1 VRIALFAE
9 TFLPATDG
17 IVTRLRYTIKELR
30 GMGDEMII
38 VAPKYGEGPG
48 FYEGSPIYRVASV
61 PFPPYPQIKL
71 APIHPGVRHALEGFK
86 PDLIHAVNPFILG
99 WGTPYLS
106 KKLDVPLVASYHT
119 NIADYAR
126 FYRLGVFDSIIR
138 WHTRRIHNRA
148 ALNLCTSE
156 ATRTYLK
163 TQGIGHVHVWP
174 QGVDTERFNPAKASA
189 WWRDR
194 LTDGHPDDRLLL
206 YVGRLAREKGIE
218 RLKAILSTVPGTRLA
233 IVGDGPARRDLEGEF
248 AGTPTVF
255 AGQLLGEELAAAY
268 ASSDV
273 FLFPSLT
280 ETLGMAMIEALA
292 SGLPVL
298 AARAGATHEVVD
310 EGESGLLYDPAVPRA
325 LTDAVRTLAEDDELR
340 ARFARGA
347 RAAAE
352 RRSWESATATLRSYY
367 EQALVT
373 R

>member
-1 VRIALFAE
+1 ML
-9 TFLPATDG
+9 
-17 IVTRLRYTIKELR
+17 
-30 GMGDEMII
+30 I

-48 FYEGSPIYRVASV
+48 FYEGAPIYRVSSV

-71 APIHPGVRHALEGFK
+71 APVHPGVRHALEGFK

-106 KKLDVPLVASYHT
+106 KKFDVPLVASYHT
-119 NIADYAR
+119 NIADYAK
-126 FYRLGVFDSIIR
+126 YYGLQVFDGITR

-148 ALNLCTSE
+148 TLNLCTSE
-156 ATRTYLK
+156 ATRVYLK
-163 TQGIGHVHVWP
+163 SQGIGRMHVWP
-174 QGVDTERFNPAKASA
+174 QGVDTVRFNPSKASP

-194 LTDGHPDDRLLL
+194 LSDGHPHDKLLL
-206 YVGRLAREKGIE
+206 YVGRLGREKGIE
-218 RLKAILSTVPGTRLA
+218 RLKAILSSVPDTRLA

-248 AGTPTVF
+248 AGTRTVF

-268 ASSDV
+268 ASADV

-310 EGESGLLYDPAVPRA
+310 EGVSGLLYEPEAPAA
-325 LTDAVRTLAEDDELR
+325 LIDAVRTLVGDEELR
-340 ARFARGA
+340 RRLGRGA

-352 RRSWESATATLRSYY
+352 ERSWENATGVLRGYY
-367 EQALVT
+367 QTALGGS
-373 R
+373 

>member
-1 VRIALFAE
+1 
-9 TFLPATDG
+9 
-17 IVTRLRYTIKELR
+17 
-30 GMGDEMII
+30 MGDEMLI

-48 FYEGSPIYRVASV
+48 FYEGAPIYRVSSV

-71 APIHPGVRHALEGFK
+71 APVHPGVRHALEGFK

-106 KKLDVPLVASYHT
+106 KKFDVPLVASYHT
-119 NIADYAR
+119 NIADYAK
-126 FYRLGVFDSIIR
+126 YYGLQVFDGITR

-148 ALNLCTSE
+148 TLNLCTSE
-156 ATRTYLK
+156 ATRAYLK
-163 TQGIGHVHVWP
+163 SQGIGRLHVWP
-174 QGVDTERFNPAKASA
+174 QGVDTVRFNPGKASA

-194 LTDGHPDDRLLL
+194 LSDGHPDDKLLL
-206 YVGRLAREKGIE
+206 YVGRLGREKGIE
-218 RLKAILSTVPGTRLA
+218 RLKAILSSVPDTRLA

-248 AGTPTVF
+248 AGTRTVF

-268 ASSDV
+268 ASADV

-310 EGESGLLYDPAVPRA
+310 EGVSGLLYEPQAPAA
-325 LTDAVRTLAEDDELR
+325 LIEAVRTLVGDDELR
-340 ARFARGA
+340 RRLGRGA

-352 RRSWESATATLRSYY
+352 QRSWENATGVLRGYY
-367 EQALVT
+367 ESAMGG